1 MTDYFQMKKIR
12 KSVNFDNFDNFD
24 NFRHGGGGAVA
35 TAAAVQW
42 LVKAGKD

>member
-1 MTDYFQMKKIR
+1 MTHYFQMKKIR
-12 KSVNFDNFDNFD
+12 KSVNFDNFD

-42 LVKAGKD
+42 LVKAGND

>member
-1 MTDYFQMKKIR
+1 MTDYFQMQKIR
-12 KSVNFDNFDNFD
+12 KSVNFY

-42 LVKAGKD
+42 LVKAG